1 MEKWRGSL
9 SNLPGR
15 TGTGGFR
22 LLDRDLAVQIRL
34 MWVLISCVYFRS
46 DGLGPSGAGAA
57 ALTAGDHSPRRRGTG
72 NSSDFGVS
80 AFPSSKWSELGSG
93 RGYETCVVHLD
104 QELGTSASV
113 AARAGTEAAL
123 GGEARRRNPF
133 GGLQGLRPTKT
144 STKGGLR
151 GCGNSPGLGLEQ
163 GGCVGRP
170 VLKASGGARRCLG
183 SG

>member
-22 LLDRDLAVQIRL
+22 PLDRDLAVQIRS

-46 DGLGPSGAGAA
+46 EGLGPSGAGAA
-57 ALTAGDHSPRRRGTG
+57 ALTAGDHSPRRRGAG
-72 NSSDFGVS
+72 NSPDFSVS
-80 AFPSSKWSELGSG
+80 AFPGSKRSGLGSG
-93 RGYETCVVHLD
+93 RGYEACVVHLD
-104 QELGTSASV
+104 QKLGTSTSV

-133 GGLQGLRPTKT
+133 GVNRCYGLPKSAQ
-144 STKGGLR
+144 KG
-151 GCGNSPGLGLEQ
+151 
-163 GGCVGRP
+163 
-170 VLKASGGARRCLG
+170 A
-183 SG
+183 